1 MMQDNL
7 PMSKSLI
14 TSVVAFCMWGD
25 ILTGSEDYD
34 MDVFGVYVAG
44 GWAHFCLPQ
53 YENDDN
59 GLNFV
64 NM

>member
-7 PMSKSLI
+7 PMLKSLV

-25 ILTGSEDYD
+25 ILTGSEVYD
-34 MDVFGVYVAG
+34 MDVFGVSVAG
-44 GWAHFCLPQ
+44 GWALFCLPQ